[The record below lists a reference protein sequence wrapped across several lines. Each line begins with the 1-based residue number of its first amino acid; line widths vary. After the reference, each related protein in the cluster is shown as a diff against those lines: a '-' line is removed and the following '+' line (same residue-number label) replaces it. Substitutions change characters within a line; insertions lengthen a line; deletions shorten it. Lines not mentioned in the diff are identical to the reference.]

1 MMLNNEWIDLV
12 NKLLCVLEQSTGLH
26 RKASHL
32 LLGAEGK
39 VDVRKDTQMEI

>member
-1 MMLNNEWIDLV
+1 MMKNDRIDMV
-12 NKLLCVLEQSTGLH
+12 EKLLCVLEQSTGLH